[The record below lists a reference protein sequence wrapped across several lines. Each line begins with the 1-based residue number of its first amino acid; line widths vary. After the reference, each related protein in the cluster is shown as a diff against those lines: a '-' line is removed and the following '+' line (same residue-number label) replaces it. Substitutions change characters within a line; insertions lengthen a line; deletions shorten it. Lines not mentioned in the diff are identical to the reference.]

1 MNYYIYKL
9 KFVTSVRFGVT
20 KGNITNDNSSDFTSD
35 QIFASIFNEYVKQ
48 TTGYTSNEVFNMIV
62 DLLKYTNIPFS
73 KEYLNS
79 YDEMNKKII
88 DEL

>member
-1 MNYYIYKL
+1 MKDKINEVRDVESKGRNTAAHQIKS
-9 KFVTSVRFGVT
+9 VT
-20 KGNITNDNSSDFTSD
+20 D
-35 QIFASIFNEYVKQ
+35 EYVKQ

-79 YDEMNKKII
+79 YDEMNKKIT